1 MFDKTRVKK
10 DNANNGYKFSVLD
23 MQGLFCGVLSR
34 LLENGTLTKQFV
46 EDMQKR
52 GVLTDS
58 KQIRMVEQ
66 QINFMIH
73 GDRDFFAFNSSLL
86 HKENAMSTR
95 EKLRQKLIEEE
106 TIKRLSADSD
116 APEYTTKKGILCMNC
131 SGGNCA
137 ECITKEETD

>member
-1 MFDKTRVKK
+1 MSGKK
-10 DNANNGYKFSVLD
+10 KHDFSVLD

-46 EDMQKR
+46 EDMKKR

-58 KQIRMVEQ
+58 KQRRMVEQ

-73 GDRDFFAFNSSLL
+73 GDKDFFAFNSSLL
-86 HKENAMSTR
+86 HKENTMSSR

-106 TIKRLSADSD
+106 TIKRLTADCD
-116 APEYTTKKGILCMNC
+116 TLEYTTKNGGLCMNC
-131 SGGNCA
+131 NTGGDCA
-137 ECITKEETD
+137 DCITKEEEAD